1 MDIWPVLKDELEKY
15 YEAALSIKRLVG
27 LYEKRC
33 EELILNIARSEFSDA
48 DALFDELFDIQSKL
62 AVMLY
67 KYEYIPDRKIKDLIY
82 YLDRDDIYSR
92 KHWFKK
98 FTEGQRWPDE

>member
-1 MDIWPVLKDELEKY
+1 MDVWPVLKDELEKY
-15 YEAALSIKRLVG
+15 HDAVLSIKRLVA

-33 EELILNIARSEFSDA
+33 EELILVISNSEFNDTEV
-48 DALFDELFDIQSKL
+48 FFNELFDIQSKL
-62 AVMLY
+62 ATMLY
-67 KYEYIPDRKIKDLIY
+67 KYEYVPDDKIKDLIY

-98 FTEGQRWPDE
+98 FTDGQRWPDE

>member
-1 MDIWPVLKDELEKY
+1 MNIWPVLKDELEKY
-15 YEAALSIKRLVG
+15 YDAVLSIKRLVA

-33 EELILNIARSEFSDA
+33 EELILSIANSSFNDA
-48 DALFDELFDIQSKL
+48 DIFFDELFDIQTKL
-62 AVMLY
+62 ATMLY
-67 KYEYIPDRKIKDLIY
+67 KYEYIPDEKIKNLIY
-82 YLDRDDIYSR
+82 CLDRDDIYSR

>member
-1 MDIWPVLKDELEKY
+1 MDIWPVLKDELKKY
-15 YEAALSIKRLVG
+15 YDVVLSIKRLVF

-33 EELILNIARSEFSDA
+33 EELILEISKSEFEDTNG
-48 DALFDELFDIQSKL
+48 LFDELFDIQSKL
-62 AVMLY
+62 ATMLY
-67 KYEYIPDRKIKDLIY
+67 KYEYAPDEKIKDFIY

-98 FTEGQRWPDE
+98 FAEGQRWPAE